1 MENKFKN
8 ENNDKI
14 KEIFISIQ
22 KEEKRVFIKP
32 VEVQKGDL
40 VIWQAVDS
48 PVTFFFPNPALFGE
62 TLGTISKGEYKAL
75 RVLLGPGEK
84 DKEIYHYAVYHH
96 EFRDFGEGNST
107 PVIIVKK

>member
-1 MENKFKN
+1 MENKFKD
-8 ENNDKI
+8 ENDDKI

-84 DKEIYHYAVYHH
+84 DKEIYHYAVYHQ